1 MTQDNDPSIPPANH
15 DPRET
20 SSDAPPGSP
29 AVSPASGVSMRY
41 AATLFLILFSLILL
55 VDLWSKAV
63 AFEYLGSHVY
73 YNQEGIPYL
82 LHTPIRELFRGVGY
96 PPLALGL
103 EASLNLGAFNGW
115 FSGMTILLISISAL
129 SVPICCG
136 VALRMKPRVPW
147 MVTSLAMIASGAAGN
162 LYDRSVIGGVRD
174 FIRWSIQIGQ
184 DEYVWPNF
192 NIADSAIVCGVA
204 IILIREL
211 IQMKNAGDTHSQ

>member
-1 MTQDNDPSIPPANH
+1 
-15 DPRET
+15 
-20 SSDAPPGSP
+20 
-29 AVSPASGVSMRY
+29 MRY

-73 YNQEGIPYL
+73 HNQEGIPYL
-82 LHTPIRELFRGVGY
+82 LHTPIRELFRGF
-96 PPLALGL
+96 GL

-129 SVPICCG
+129 SVPICFG